1 MSLRDFRLEILE
13 ELLDLTWSQWTA
25 MGVSGNAPTAGNRV
39 LDPEALVLFTCE
51 AGRYDPR
58 IFDSMVEWLE
68 VNQRFVNIQRLR
80 TLSGREGLTGGNL
93 LAALAHLFMK
103 PSNRSKWER
112 MGGRSPGSQ
121 DSREPLFLL
130 KDGTPHPQLG
140 RSDEAFGKAGYLR
153 SSYIKRGAA
162 VRFSAE
168 CPANLILKLRALFGV
183 GSRCEIIAWLLTHDE
198 GNPTTIAADTGYSS
212 KAVYNAVTEMYG
224 SGTLRLRRKGRESL
238 YRLRTEEW
246 EPLLLSGRPAPSW
259 MDWPGVFGALNMIWT
274 AVDKP
279 WLARESE
286 EAAAGEMK
294 LALGQALPL
303 LQDADAGSLGN
314 LQTRAQLARMSLSEL
329 CAAIKGI
336 AGYFR
341 E

>member
-1 MSLRDFRLEILE
+1 MSLRDCRLEILD
-13 ELLDLTWSQWTA
+13 ELLDLAWSQWTT

-68 VNQRFVNIQRLR
+68 VNQRFVNVQRLR
-80 TLSGREGLTGGNL
+80 TLSGREGLSGGNL
-93 LAALAHLFMK
+93 LAALAQLFIK

-112 MGGRSPGSQ
+112 MSVRSDG
-121 DSREPLFLL
+121 DNGIREPLFLL

-140 RSDEAFGKAGYLR
+140 ISDEAFKQAGYLR
-153 SSYIKRGAA
+153 RSYIKRGIAG
-162 VRFSAE
+162 RFSAE
-168 CPANLILKLRALFGV
+168 YSANLILKLRALFGV

-198 GNPTTIAADTGYSS
+198 GNPTEIAADTGYSS

-246 EPLLLSGRPAPSW
+246 EPLLLSGSPAPSW
-259 MDWPGVFGALNMIWT
+259 VDWPGVFGALNMVWA

-286 EAAAGEMK
+286 EAASGEMK
-294 LALGQALPL
+294 LALRQALPL
-303 LQDADAGSLGN
+303 LKDADADSQGHLH
-314 LQTRAQLARMSLSEL
+314 TRAQLARMSLSEL
-329 CAAIKGI
+329 CAAIKEI
-336 AGYFR
+336 VGYFQ